1 MDLDAVSWREW
12 PWATKPTKPQASK
25 KLQNACCGCLFWQ
38 SAVGTQVLFDER
50 FDEFERD
57 LKHPKWH
64 GMNNHHKTSRHVSL
78 CFNFIGVYWR
88 ILAYPVCVCVCVIV
102 CVLFNVFWPS
112 GGFKSSAMVCQKLEL
127 VVVVPQLHRSRMAL
141 QAALAARATLALRQ
155 RGFPRANLQ
164 RR

>member
-1 MDLDAVSWREW
+1 MCD
-12 PWATKPTKPQASK
+12 
-25 KLQNACCGCLFWQ
+25 C
-38 SAVGTQVLFDER
+38 
-50 FDEFERD
+50 
-57 LKHPKWH
+57 
-64 GMNNHHKTSRHVSL
+64 
-78 CFNFIGVYWR
+78 
-88 ILAYPVCVCVCVIV
+88 V

>member
-1 MDLDAVSWREW
+1 MFHYVSI
-12 PWATKPTKPQASK
+12 
-25 KLQNACCGCLFWQ
+25 
-38 SAVGTQVLFDER
+38 
-50 FDEFERD
+50 
-57 LKHPKWH
+57 
-64 GMNNHHKTSRHVSL
+64 SL
-78 CFNFIGVYWR
+78 AYIGVYWR
-88 ILAYPVCVCVCVIV
+88 IQYVCVCVIV

>member
-1 MDLDAVSWREW
+1 MSSCR
-12 PWATKPTKPQASK
+12 
-25 KLQNACCGCLFWQ
+25 GCLFWQ

-64 GMNNHHKTSRHVSL
+64 GMNNNHKTSRHVSL

-155 RGFPRANLQ
+155 RGFPRASAASMMETSRCDRCEMCPEKHQRCRILQ
-164 RR
+164 HLI